1 MGKAEVVSA
10 AAVCAAA
17 VLVVRHL
24 MKNSGKW
31 GQVLRIVKEFDK
43 QCGTPIEKLR
53 QIGDAMEVEM
63 HAGLASEGASKL
75 KMLISFVDNLPTGD
89 EKGLF
94 YALDL
99 GGTNFRALRVHLGGK
114 EKGVVNIE
122 SEEVSIPPHLMTSSS
137 NELFD
142 FIATSLAKFIC
153 SEPEEFHPP
162 PGRRRELGFT
172 FSFPVNQTSIASGTL
187 LKWTKGFHIDDVVGE
202 DVVKALTKSME
213 KIGLDMRVA
222 ALVSPTFLSLRSPLP
237 PLKINDT
244 VGTLARARFSD
255 QDVIAGVILGTGT
268 NAAYVE
274 RAQAI
279 PKWQGHLPK
288 SGEMVINMEWGN
300 FRSSYLPVTEYDH
313 ALDLE
318 SLNRG
323 EQMFEK
329 IISGMYLG
337 DIVRRVL
344 LKLAEE
350 ADFFGDTVPTKL
362 RIPFILRTPD
372 MSAMHHDTSSDLKV
386 VGNKLRDILEVEFGV
401 HREHD
406 ATRCYVLFSLVP
418 PLLVVPIFVLIY
430 NTSLKVRKIVVELC
444 DIVATRGARL
454 AAAGILGILKKIG
467 RDTVKVGEKQ
477 RSAIALDGGLFEHY
491 TKFRTCLESTLK
503 ELLEDDAAET
513 ICIRQSNDGSGIGAA
528 LLAASHS
535 NYLGVEES

>member
-1 MGKAEVVSA
+1 MRKVAVTAAVVSA
-10 AAVCAAA
+10 AAVFSAA
-17 VLVVRHL
+17 VLVVRHQL
-24 MKNSGKW
+24 KRSGKW
-31 GQVLRIVKEFDK
+31 VQVLSIVKEFEE
-43 QCGTPIEKLR
+43 QCGAPTEKLK
-53 QIGDAMEVEM
+53 QISDAMEVEM

-75 KMLISFVDNLPTGD
+75 KMLISYVDKLPTGD

-99 GGTNFRALRVHLGGK
+99 GGTNFRALRLHLGGK
-114 EKGVVNIE
+114 GKGVVNIE

-142 FIATSLAKFIC
+142 FIATSLAKFIS

-162 PGRRRELGFT
+162 PGRQRELGFT
-172 FSFPVNQTSIASGTL
+172 FSFPVSQTSIASGTL
-187 LKWTKGFHIDDVVGE
+187 VKWTKGFSIEDVVGE
-202 DVVKALTKSME
+202 DVVGALTKSME

-222 ALVSPTFLSLRSPLP
+222 ALV
-237 PLKINDT
+237 NDT
-244 VGTLARARFSD
+244 VGTLAKARFSD

-274 RAQAI
+274 RAHAI
-279 PKWQGHLPK
+279 PKCQGHLPK

-300 FRSSYLPVTEYDH
+300 FRSSYLPLTEYDH

-318 SLNRG
+318 GLNPG

-329 IISGMYLG
+329 LISGMYLG
-337 DIVRRVL
+337 DIVRRAL
-344 LKLAEE
+344 LKMAEE
-350 ADFFGDTVPTKL
+350 ADFFGDTVPPKL

-386 VGNKLRDILEVEFGV
+386 VGNKLRDILEI
-401 HREHD
+401 H
-406 ATRCYVLFSLVP
+406 
-418 PLLVVPIFVLIY
+418 

-444 DIVATRGARL
+444 DIVAIRGARL

-467 RDTVKVGEKQ
+467 RDTVKDGEKQ
-477 RSAIALDGGLFEHY
+477 RSVIALDGGLFEHY

-503 ELLEDDAAET
+503 ELLGDDTAET
-513 ICIRQSNDGSGIGAA
+513 IGIEHSNDGSGIGAA
-528 LLAASHS
+528 LLASSHS
-535 NYLGVEES
+535 HYLGMEES